1 MKRNEEECN
10 GMGQVG
16 MGRVIGMASF
26 LESVRVLHVLV
37 LVPGTNQEYICWYI
51 CDIEVTSEESN
62 GESSN

>member
-1 MKRNEEECN
+1 
-10 GMGQVG
+10 MGQVG